1 MTTYL
6 LLLTGMLF
14 FGAGTPLSKLIG
26 QDVPIYIAA
35 FLRMLIAAVTLSPY
49 LIYKH
54 NTIRK
59 IPKNDYGL
67 LAVITLVGMGL
78 FTITLLEG
86 TQRIS
91 GVLSSIIMSLVPAVT
106 GIGSVLVFKEKFS
119 NYTLL
124 SLALAVTGVVII
136 NVSSSDGPLIMNTRQ
151 SLIGALLVL
160 AAVVSE
166 ASYSLAGKKISADL
180 NPVITTGLAAWGGT
194 LLFLPIAAYQ
204 FFQNSSV
211 QISLENWAALF
222 GWSLGTLCIGT
233 VLWYQGMKRARAVT
247 ASVFMAVMPVS
258 ALIFSYIL
266 LGEAFQWVHVLG
278 FGIVVSGILLGTRK
292 NAKEANE

>member
-1 MTTYL
+1 
-6 LLLTGMLF
+6 
-14 FGAGTPLSKLIG
+14 
-26 QDVPIYIAA
+26 
-35 FLRMLIAAVTLSPY
+35 
-49 LIYKH
+49 
-54 NTIRK
+54 
-59 IPKNDYGL
+59 
-67 LAVITLVGMGL
+67 MGL

-106 GIGSVLVFKEKFS
+106 GIGSVFVFKEKFS
-119 NYTLL
+119 KYTLL

-136 NVSSSDGPLIMNTRQ
+136 NVTSADGPLILNTRQ

-166 ASYSLAGKKISADL
+166 ASYSLAGKKVSATL
-180 NPVITTGLAAWGGT
+180 NPVITTGLAAWGAA

-211 QISLENWAALF
+211 HISLQNWAALL

-233 VLWYQGMKRARAVT
+233 VLWYQGMKRVQAVT
-247 ASVFMAVMPVS
+247 ASLFMAVMPVS

-266 LGEAFQWVHVLG
+266 LDEAFEWVHVVG
-278 FGIVVSGILLGTRK
+278 FAVVVSGILLGTRK
-292 NAKEANE
+292 NATDGGK